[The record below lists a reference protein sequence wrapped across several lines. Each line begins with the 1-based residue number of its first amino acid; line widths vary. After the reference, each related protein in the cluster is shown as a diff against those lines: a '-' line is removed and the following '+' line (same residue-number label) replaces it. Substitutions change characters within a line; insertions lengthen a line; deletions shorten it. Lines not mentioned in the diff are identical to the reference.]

1 MIFKNTIYSQKQPA
15 QSRQPM
21 RSFIAIDL
29 SPDMKK
35 SLVTTMHDFKLKG
48 LKGNFTPSQNLH
60 LTLCFIGETKDK
72 DLIIEALKSIKY
84 KPFKLTTADL
94 GNFGDL
100 LYIGTRGGQAI
111 NTLVTDIRNALK
123 DAGISFDTQKF
134 VPHVTLVRKA
144 AGMSFK
150 QKVPKSEMMVKKISL
165 MKSETVKGKV
175 VYTEIWS
182 F

>member
-1 MIFKNTIYSQKQPA
+1 
-15 QSRQPM
+15 M
-21 RSFIAIDL
+21 RLFVAIDL
-29 SPDMKK
+29 SLNMKK
-35 SLVTTMHDFKLKG
+35 SLVNTMHDFKVKG

-72 DLIIEALKSIKY
+72 ELIIEALKPIKY
-84 KPFKLTTADL
+84 KPFKLATADL
-94 GNFGDL
+94 DNFSDL
-100 LYIGTRGGQAI
+100 LYVGTRGGQAI
-111 NTLVTDIRNALK
+111 NTLVADIKNALK
-123 DAGISFDTQKF
+123 DAGISFDDQKF

-144 AGMSFK
+144 TGMSFK

-165 MKSETVKGKV
+165 MKSENVKGKV

>member
-1 MIFKNTIYSQKQPA
+1 
-15 QSRQPM
+15 M
-21 RSFIAIDL
+21 RLFVAIDL

-35 SLVTTMHDFKLKG
+35 SLVNTMHDFKIKG
-48 LKGNFTPSQNLH
+48 LKGNFTPAQNLH

-72 DLIIEALKSIKY
+72 DTVISALKQIKY
-84 KPFKLTTADL
+84 KPFKLATSDL

-100 LYIGTRGGQAI
+100 LYIGTRGGQSI
-111 NTLVTDIRNALK
+111 NTLVSDIRDALK
-123 DAGISFDTQKF
+123 EAGISFDTQKF

-144 AGMSFK
+144 TGMSFK

-165 MKSETVKGKV
+165 MKSENVKGKT